1 MKIIVQSLHF
11 DADRKLL
18 EMIQKKYE
26 KLDSFFDRITQVEV
40 ILRINKSVNGE
51 NKMVEVKIFIPGNTL
66 FAKLQCS
73 TFEEAV
79 DLSVDTLSGQLIRH
93 KEKTQS
99 QNYKSILKES

>member
-26 KLDSFFDRITQVEV
+26 KLDSFYDRITQVKV
-40 ILRINKSVNGE
+40 ILRIRKSLNGA
-51 NKMVEVKIFIPGNTL
+51 NKMIEVKIFIPGNTL

-93 KEKTQS
+93 KEKALAL
-99 QNYKSILKES
+99 NYKSSLGGS

>member
-18 EMIQKKYE
+18 DMINKKYE
-26 KLDSFFDRITQVEV
+26 KLESFYDRITQAEV
-40 ILRINKSVNGE
+40 IMRINKSLNGA
-51 NKMVEVKIFIPGNTL
+51 NKMLETKIFIPGNTL

-79 DLSVDTLSGQLIRH
+79 DLSVDTLTGQLIRH
-93 KEKTQS
+93 KEKALS
-99 QNYKSILKES
+99 LNYKPGVTEY